1 MLVGYDSSM
10 MNINTPLA
18 YVYIARD
25 KENYNKV
32 VYVGRVKQTAYA
44 LYWMADVQIDE
55 VFCRPEDLD
64 RLEFELKKDL
74 YRRSLPSGGA

>member
-1 MLVGYDSSM
+1 MFVGYDSSM
-10 MNINTPLA
+10 MNINTPMA
-18 YVYIARD
+18 CVYIARD

-32 VYVGRVKQTAYA
+32 YYVGRSKPTAYA
-44 LYWMADVQIDE
+44 LSWMTDVQIDQ

-74 YRRSLPSGGA
+74 YPRSKK